1 VFLPSCSVTEQLT
14 VNKYYAPDYELDV
27 RPSNMDNANSR
38 EYLEK
43 IRVQV
48 IENLKRTAFAPSM
61 QMQDVP
67 RDSLAVND
75 DDEAAMDDLD
85 DDENPD
91 RRRTQRRFD
100 KYIEKDGE
108 LSDSEDEEMNEANG
122 VRKQPGTRKRRN
134 RMDFRHLTDFND
146 SGVDSNI
153 ATPLAGSSLPDND
166 VDEDMNLDDAG
177 PAEADEAQ
185 TPSPGGVTNP
195 SAAVSGEQSPQAAA
209 DTEDVQMED
218 ADAQPAVATNAANQ
232 HSDVRQEVTPPDSPP
247 APPQADAPPPSEAE
261 AGPSNAEPVVKDEMA
276 AENAPVSAQDNGLG
290 EGEEKNAEGELATE
304 QATG

>member
-1 VFLPSCSVTEQLT
+1 
-14 VNKYYAPDYELDV
+14 
-27 RPSNMDNANSR
+27 MDNANSR

-48 IENLKRTAFAPSM
+48 IENLKRTTFAPSV

-67 RDSLAVND
+67 RDSLAMND
-75 DDEAAMDDLD
+75 EDEAAMDDLD
-85 DDENPD
+85 EDENPD
-91 RRRTQRRFD
+91 QRRTQRRFD

-146 SGVDSNI
+146 SGMDSNI

-166 VDEDMNLDDAG
+166 VDEDMNLDDTG

-185 TPSPGGVTNP
+185 TLSPEGITNP
-195 SAAVSGEQSPQAAA
+195 SAAASGEQSPQAAG
-209 DTEDVQMED
+209 DTTDVQMED
-218 ADAQPAVATNAANQ
+218 ADVGPTAADNATNQ
-232 HSDVRQEVTPPDSPP
+232 QPEVRQEVTPPDSPP
-247 APPQADAPPPSEAE
+247 DLPQADPQPPPEAE
-261 AGPSNAEPVVKDEMA
+261 AGPSNAEPVVKTEMA
-276 AENAPVSAQDNGLG
+276 AENAAISSQE
-290 EGEEKNAEGELATE
+290 EGFVKREEKNAEGGLAPE
-304 QATG
+304 QAADS

>member
-1 VFLPSCSVTEQLT
+1 
-14 VNKYYAPDYELDV
+14 
-27 RPSNMDNANSR
+27 MDNANSR

-48 IENLKRTAFAPSM
+48 IENLKRTTFAPSV

-67 RDSLAVND
+67 RDSLAMND
-75 DDEAAMDDLD
+75 EDEAAMDDLD
-85 DDENPD
+85 EDENPD

-100 KYIEKDGE
+100 KYSEKDGE

-146 SGVDSNI
+146 SGMDSNI

-177 PAEADEAQ
+177 PAEPEEAQ
-185 TPSPGGVTNP
+185 TPSPEGATNG
-195 SAAVSGEQSPQAAA
+195 SAAISGEQSPQVIA
-209 DTEDVQMED
+209 ENVDVQMQD
-218 ADAQPAVATNAANQ
+218 ADAVPAQAMNVANQ
-232 HSDVRQEVTPPDSPP
+232 QPEVRQEVTPPDSPP
-247 APPQADAPPPSEAE
+247 IPPQAASEPPIEAE
-261 AGPSNAEPVVKDEMA
+261 AEPSAAEPAVKAEMGTEDTVV
-276 AENAPVSAQDNGLG
+276 NAQEQGLI
-290 EGEEKNAEGELATE
+290 EREEKNAEGELATE
-304 QATG
+304 QAADS

>member
-1 VFLPSCSVTEQLT
+1 
-14 VNKYYAPDYELDV
+14 
-27 RPSNMDNANSR
+27 MDNANSR

-43 IRVQV
+43 IRIQV
-48 IENLKRTAFAPSM
+48 IENLKRTTFAPSV

-67 RDSLAVND
+67 RDSLAMND
-75 DDEAAMDDLD
+75 EDEAAMDDLD
-85 DDENPD
+85 EDENPD

-146 SGVDSNI
+146 SGMDSNI

-166 VDEDMNLDDAG
+166 VDEDMNLDDTG

-185 TPSPGGVTNP
+185 TPSPEGITNP
-195 SAAVSGEQSPQAAA
+195 SAAASGEQSPQAAE
-209 DTEDVQMED
+209 DTADVQMED
-218 ADAQPAVATNAANQ
+218 ADVGPAAADNAANQ
-232 HSDVRQEVTPPDSPP
+232 QPEVRQEVTPPDSPP
-247 APPQADAPPPSEAE
+247 DLPQADLQPSPEAE
-261 AGPSNAEPVVKDEMA
+261 AGPSNAEPAVKAEMP
-276 AENAPVSAQDNGLG
+276 AENTAISVQEEDLI
-290 EGEEKNAEGELATE
+290 ERDEKNAEGELATE
-304 QATG
+304 QAADS

>member
-1 VFLPSCSVTEQLT
+1 
-14 VNKYYAPDYELDV
+14 
-27 RPSNMDNANSR
+27 MDNANSR

-48 IENLKRTAFAPSM
+48 IENLKRTTFAPSV

-67 RDSLAVND
+67 RDSLAMND
-75 DDEAAMDDLD
+75 EDEAAMDDLD
-85 DDENPD
+85 EDENPD
-91 RRRTQRRFD
+91 RRHTQRRFD

-122 VRKQPGTRKRRN
+122 IRKQPGTRKRRN

-146 SGVDSNI
+146 SGMDSNI

-185 TPSPGGVTNP
+185 TPSPEGITNP
-195 SAAVSGEQSPQAAA
+195 SAAASAEQSPQAAG
-209 DTEDVQMED
+209 DTTDVQMED
-218 ADAQPAVATNAANQ
+218 ADVDPAAADNAANQ
-232 HSDVRQEVTPPDSPP
+232 QPEVRQEVTPPDSPP
-247 APPQADAPPPSEAE
+247 DLPQADPQPPPEAE
-261 AGPSNAEPVVKDEMA
+261 AGPSNAEPAVKAEMA
-276 AENAPVSAQDNGLG
+276 AENAAISVQKEDLV
-290 EGEEKNAEGELATE
+290 EREEKNAEGELATE
-304 QATG
+304 QAADS

>member
-1 VFLPSCSVTEQLT
+1 
-14 VNKYYAPDYELDV
+14 
-27 RPSNMDNANSR
+27 MDNANSR

-48 IENLKRTAFAPSM
+48 IENLKRTTFAPSV

-67 RDSLAVND
+67 RDSLAMND
-75 DDEAAMDDLD
+75 EDEAAMDDLD
-85 DDENPD
+85 EDENPD
-91 RRRTQRRFD
+91 QRRTQRRFD

-146 SGVDSNI
+146 SGMDSNI

-166 VDEDMNLDDAG
+166 VDEDMNLDDTG

-185 TPSPGGVTNP
+185 TPSPEGITNP
-195 SAAVSGEQSPQAAA
+195 SAAASGEQSPQAAG
-209 DTEDVQMED
+209 DTTDVQMED
-218 ADAQPAVATNAANQ
+218 ADVGPTAADNATNQ
-232 HSDVRQEVTPPDSPP
+232 QPEVRQEVTPPDSPP
-247 APPQADAPPPSEAE
+247 DLPQTDPQSPPEAE
-261 AGPSNAEPVVKDEMA
+261 AGPSNAEPAVKAEMA
-276 AENAPVSAQDNGLG
+276 AENVAISAQEEDLI
-290 EGEEKNAEGELATE
+290 ERDEKNAEGELATE
-304 QATG
+304 QAADS

>member
-1 VFLPSCSVTEQLT
+1 
-14 VNKYYAPDYELDV
+14 
-27 RPSNMDNANSR
+27 MDNANSR

-48 IENLKRTAFAPSM
+48 IENLKRTTFAPSV

-67 RDSLAVND
+67 RDSLAMND
-75 DDEAAMDDLD
+75 EDEAAMDDLD
-85 DDENPD
+85 EDENPD
-91 RRRTQRRFD
+91 RRHTQRRFD

-146 SGVDSNI
+146 SGMDSNI

-177 PAEADEAQ
+177 PAEADEAR
-185 TPSPGGVTNP
+185 TPSPEGITNP
-195 SAAVSGEQSPQAAA
+195 SAAASGEQSPQAAG
-209 DTEDVQMED
+209 DTTDVQMED
-218 ADAQPAVATNAANQ
+218 ADVGPAAADNAANQ
-232 HSDVRQEVTPPDSPP
+232 QPEVRQEVTPPDSPP
-247 APPQADAPPPSEAE
+247 DLPRADPQPPPEAE
-261 AGPSNAEPVVKDEMA
+261 AGPSNAEPAVKAEMA
-276 AENAPVSAQDNGLG
+276 AENAVISVQEEDLV
-290 EGEEKNAEGELATE
+290 EKEEKNVEGEHATE
-304 QATG
+304 QAADS

>member
-1 VFLPSCSVTEQLT
+1 
-14 VNKYYAPDYELDV
+14 
-27 RPSNMDNANSR
+27 MDNANSR

-48 IENLKRTAFAPSM
+48 IENLKRTTFAPSV

-67 RDSLAVND
+67 RDSLAMND
-75 DDEAAMDDLD
+75 EDDAAMDDMD
-85 DDENPD
+85 EDENPD

-146 SGVDSNI
+146 SGMDSNI

-185 TPSPGGVTNP
+185 TPSPEGVTNP

-209 DTEDVQMED
+209 DNEDVQMED
-218 ADAQPAVATNAANQ
+218 ADAGPAVVNNAANQ
-232 HSDVRQEVTPPDSPP
+232 QPEVRQEVTPPDSPP
-247 APPQADAPPPSEAE
+247 DQPQADPQPPPGAE
-261 AGPSNAEPVVKDEMA
+261 VGASNAEPAVKAEMA
-276 AENAPVSAQDNGLG
+276 AENAPINAQAEGLV
-290 EGEEKNAEGELATE
+290 EGEEKNAEGKLATE
-304 QATG
+304 HGADG

>member
-1 VFLPSCSVTEQLT
+1 
-14 VNKYYAPDYELDV
+14 
-27 RPSNMDNANSR
+27 MDNANSR

-48 IENLKRTAFAPSM
+48 IENLKRTTFAPSV

-67 RDSLAVND
+67 RDSLAMND
-75 DDEAAMDDLD
+75 EDEAAMDDMD
-85 DDENPD
+85 EDENPD

-122 VRKQPGTRKRRN
+122 VRKQSGARKRRN

-146 SGVDSNI
+146 SGMDSNI

-166 VDEDMNLDDAG
+166 VDEDINLDDAG

-185 TPSPGGVTNP
+185 TPSPEDVTNP

-209 DTEDVQMED
+209 DNEDVEMED
-218 ADAQPAVATNAANQ
+218 ADAGPNNAANQ
-232 HSDVRQEVTPPDSPP
+232 QPEVRQEVTPPDSPP
-247 APPQADAPPPSEAE
+247 GLPQTDPQPPPETEAR
-261 AGPSNAEPVVKDEMA
+261 ASNGDPAVKAEMA
-276 AENAPVSAQDNGLG
+276 AENAPISAQAEGLV

-304 QATG
+304 QGADE

>member
-1 VFLPSCSVTEQLT
+1 
-14 VNKYYAPDYELDV
+14 
-27 RPSNMDNANSR
+27 MDNANSR

-48 IENLKRTAFAPSM
+48 IENLKRTTFAPSV

-67 RDSLAVND
+67 RDSLAMND
-75 DDEAAMDDLD
+75 EDEAAMDDLD
-85 DDENPD
+85 EDENPD
-91 RRRTQRRFD
+91 RRHTQRRFD

-122 VRKQPGTRKRRN
+122 IRKQPGTRKRRN

-146 SGVDSNI
+146 SGMDSNI

-185 TPSPGGVTNP
+185 TPSPEGITNP
-195 SAAVSGEQSPQAAA
+195 SAAASAEQSPQAAG
-209 DTEDVQMED
+209 DTTDVQMED
-218 ADAQPAVATNAANQ
+218 ADVDPAAADNAANQ
-232 HSDVRQEVTPPDSPP
+232 QPEVRQEVTPPDSPP
-247 APPQADAPPPSEAE
+247 DLPQADPQPPPEVE
-261 AGPSNAEPVVKDEMA
+261 AGPSNAEPAVKAEIA
-276 AENAPVSAQDNGLG
+276 AENAAISVQKEDLV
-290 EGEEKNAEGELATE
+290 EREEKNAEGELATE
-304 QATG
+304 QAADS